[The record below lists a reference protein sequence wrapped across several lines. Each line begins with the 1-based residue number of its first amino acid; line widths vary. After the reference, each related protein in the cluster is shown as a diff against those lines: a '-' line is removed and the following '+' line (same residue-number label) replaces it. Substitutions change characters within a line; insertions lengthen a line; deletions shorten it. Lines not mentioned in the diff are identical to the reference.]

1 MVKVSDADFASFAKQ
16 AADVI
21 GASHVVSGVDMAPFE
36 SDFWKQYSGKAA
48 LVVRPGTTAE
58 VAQLVSLA
66 AHFGIAIVPQGGNT
80 GLVNGGIPDGSGQ
93 EVVLSL
99 QRLNRIRA
107 IDAAGDYIT
116 VEAGIILADVQK
128 AAEGVDRLFPLAL
141 GAEGSC
147 RIGGNIATNAGGVNV
162 LRYGMTRDLVL
173 GLEVVLPDGQLLNLL
188 KPLRKDN
195 TGYDLKQLFIGSE
208 GTLGIVTAAT
218 LRLVAPARERVTLW
232 LTVHRTE
239 DAVSLFRHLRG
250 VFGDLISSFELIS
263 SYGVEA
269 ACTHLPS
276 VRRPVDRVYPWHVLI
291 EIAWTFTDGLRERA
305 EAAIATLFEEGRVLD
320 GMIAENETQRQ
331 MMWRIREGQSEATS
345 KIGYVVRSDVTVAI
359 ADIPALVARCEAW
372 TPDYGADVALLPFGH
387 IGDGNLHMNFVV
399 PREKAGQLSPLL
411 FERLFAEVDAL
422 NGSISA
428 EHGVGR
434 AKRDA
439 IIARKPETAMA
450 LMRHLKAM
458 MDPQSTL
465 NPGVVV
471 SLDPPDLSL
480 IP

>member
-1 MVKVSDADFASFAKQ
+1 MTQVSDADIASFAKQ
-16 AADVI
+16 AAELI
-21 GASHVVSGVDMAPFE
+21 GAHHVLSGSDMVPFE
-36 SDFWKQYSGKAA
+36 IDFWKQYSGKAA
-48 LVVRPGTTAE
+48 LVVKPGTTEE
-58 VAQLVSLA
+58 VAGLVSLA
-66 AHFGIAIVPQGGNT
+66 ARFGIAIVPQGGNT
-80 GLVNGGIPDGSGQ
+80 GLVNGGIPDGSGK

-107 IDAAGDYIT
+107 IDEAGDYIT
-116 VEAGIILADVQK
+116 VEAGVILADVQK
-128 AAEGVDRLFPLAL
+128 AAEGADRLFPLAL

-173 GLEVVLPDGQLLNLL
+173 GLEVVLPDGQMLDLL

-208 GTLGIVTAAT
+208 GTLGVVTAAT

-232 LTVHRTE
+232 LTVDQTE

-250 VFGDLISSFELIS
+250 VFGDLISSFELVS

-269 ACTHLPS
+269 ACEHLPN
-276 VRRPVDRVYPWHVLI
+276 VRRPVDRPYPWHVLI
-291 EIAWTFTDGLRERA
+291 EIAWTFTEGLRERA

-320 GMIAENETQRQ
+320 GTIAENETQRQ

-359 ADIPALVARCEAW
+359 ADIPALVAQCEAW
-372 TPDYGADVALLPFGH
+372 TPEFGADVALLPFGH

-399 PREKAGQLSPLL
+399 PREKAKELSLSL

-439 IIARKPETAMA
+439 IVARKPETAMM
-450 LMRHLKAM
+450 LMRRLKAI
-458 MDPQSTL
+458 MDPMATM

-471 SLDPPDLSL
+471 ENEPKA
-480 IP
+480 

>member
-1 MVKVSDADFASFAKQ
+1 MLNPTDAALSAFKSEAVALIGLAHVLSGDDTSPY
-16 AADVI
+16 DV
-21 GASHVVSGVDMAPFE
+21 
-36 SDFWKQYSGKAA
+36 DFWKQYAGQSAFV
-48 LVVRPGTTAE
+48 LRPSTTAE
-58 VAQLVSLA
+58 VANLVALA
-66 AHFGIAIVPQGGNT
+66 AKHGVAIVPQGGNT
-80 GLVNGGIPDGSGQ
+80 GLVNGGIPDESGR

-107 IDAAGDYIT
+107 VDPAGDYIT
-116 VEAGIILADVQK
+116 VEAGVILADVQK
-128 AAEGVDRLFPLAL
+128 AAETADRLFPLAL

-173 GLEVVLPDGQLLNLL
+173 GLEVVMADGSILDLL

-208 GTLGIVTAAT
+208 GTLGIITAAT

-232 LTVHRTE
+232 LTVETPQS
-239 DAVSLFRHLRG
+239 AVELFRHCRG

-269 ACTHLPS
+269 ACTHLPG
-276 VRRPVDRVYPWHVLI
+276 VRRPVSEPHPWHVLI
-291 EIAWTFTDGLRERA
+291 EIAWTFTNGLRERA
-305 EAAIATLFEEGRVLD
+305 EAAIADLFEEGRVID
-320 GMIAENETQRQ
+320 GAIADNEAQRQ

-359 ADIPALVARCEAW
+359 SDIPALVARCDEF
-372 TPDYGADVALLPFGH
+372 TSEFGPEVAVLPFGH

-399 PREKAGQLSPLL
+399 PREKAKALAPRL
-411 FERLFAEVDAL
+411 FDRLFAEVDAL
-422 NGSISA
+422 KGSISA

-439 IIARKPETAMA
+439 IVSRKPDGA
-450 LMRHLKAM
+450 LSLMQQIKITL
-458 MDPQSTL
+458 DPHGIL
-465 NPGVVV
+465 NPDVVV
-471 SLDPPDLSL
+471 SANQKPD
-480 IP
+480 

>member
-1 MVKVSDADFASFAKQ
+1 MNAHLDSFRTDATAL
-16 AADVI
+16 I
-21 GASHVVSGVDMAPFE
+21 GEAYVVSGADAAPVE
-36 SDFWKQYSGKAA
+36 VDFWKQYEGKAA
-48 LVVRPGTTAE
+48 FVVRPANTLE
-58 VAQLVSLA
+58 VAGLVRLAAQYRVSL
-66 AHFGIAIVPQGGNT
+66 VPQGGNT
-80 GLVNGGIPDGSGQ
+80 GLVNGGIPDGTGN

-99 QRLNRIRA
+99 QRMNHILA
-107 IDAAGDYIT
+107 VDPAGDYLT
-116 VEAGIILADVQK
+116 VEAGVILADVQK
-128 AAEGVDRLFPLAL
+128 AAEAADRLFPLSL

-162 LRYGMTRDLVL
+162 LRYGMMRDLVL
-173 GLEVVLPDGQLLNLL
+173 GLEVVLSDGSILNLL

-218 LRLVAPARERVTLW
+218 LRLAAPARERVTFW
-232 LTVHRTE
+232 L
-239 DAVSLFRHLRG
+239 AVATPEAAVELFRHSRG

-269 ACTHLPS
+269 ACTHLPG
-276 VRRPVDRVYPWHVLI
+276 VRRPLAQPYPWHVLI
-291 EIAWTFTDGLRERA
+291 ELAWTFTTGLRERA
-305 EAAIATLFEEGRVLD
+305 EQVIAKLFEEDRFID
-320 GMIAENETQRQ
+320 GAIAENEAQRL

-359 ADIPALVARCEAW
+359 ADIPELIQRCDAF
-372 TPDYGADVALLPFGH
+372 TADYGSDAAVLPFGH

-399 PREKAGQLSPLL
+399 PRVKAKELAPRL
-411 FERLFAEVDAL
+411 FEQLFVEVDNL
-422 NGSISA
+422 KGSISA

-439 IIARKPETAMA
+439 IVSRKPPEAMV
-450 LMRHLKAM
+450 LMARLKTTL
-458 MDPQSTL
+458 DPDGIL

-471 SLDPPDLSL
+471 AVPTKG
-480 IP
+480 

>member
-1 MVKVSDADFASFAKQ
+1 MNAPIDSFRTEATSL
-16 AADVI
+16 I
-21 GASHVVSGVDMAPFE
+21 GEAYVVSGADAAPFE
-36 SDFWKQYSGKAA
+36 IDFWKQYEGKAA
-48 LVVRPGTTAE
+48 FVVRPANTVE
-58 VAQLVSLA
+58 VAGLVKLAAQYGVSL
-66 AHFGIAIVPQGGNT
+66 VPQGGNT
-80 GLVNGGIPDGSGQ
+80 GLVNGGIPDDSGD

-99 QRLNRIRA
+99 QRMNHILA
-107 IDAAGDYIT
+107 VDPAGDYIT
-116 VEAGIILADVQK
+116 VEAGVILADVQK
-128 AAEGVDRLFPLAL
+128 AAETADRLFPLSL

-173 GLEVVLPDGQLLNLL
+173 GLEVVLSDGTILNLL

-232 LTVHRTE
+232 L
-239 DAVSLFRHLRG
+239 AVAMPEAAVELFRHLRG

-269 ACTHLPS
+269 ACTHLNG
-276 VRRPVDRVYPWHVLI
+276 VRRPVSEPHPWHVLI
-291 EIAWTFTDGLRERA
+291 ELAWTFTSGLRERA
-305 EAAIATLFEEGRVLD
+305 EAVIATLFEEGRVID
-320 GMIAENETQRQ
+320 GAIAENEAQRA

-359 ADIPALVARCEAW
+359 VDIPTLIERCDVFTA
-372 TPDYGADVALLPFGH
+372 DYGADVAVLPFGH

-399 PREKAGQLSPLL
+399 PRDQAKELAPRL
-411 FERLFAEVDAL
+411 FDQLFAEVDTL

-439 IIARKPETAMA
+439 IVSRKPAAAMA
-450 LMRHLKAM
+450 LMAQLKATL
-458 MDPQSTL
+458 DPDGIL
-465 NPGVVV
+465 NPNVVIA
-471 SLDPPDLSL
+471 LPTKD
-480 IP
+480 

>member
-1 MVKVSDADFASFAKQ
+1 MTQVSNGDFASFAKQ
-16 AADVI
+16 AADLI
-21 GASHVVSGVDMAPFE
+21 GAPYILSGADMAPFE

-48 LVVRPGTTAE
+48 LVVKPSTTAE
-58 VAQLVSLA
+58 VAGLVALA
-66 AHFGIAIVPQGGNT
+66 ARFGIAMVPQGGNT

-107 IDAAGDYIT
+107 IDEAGDYIT
-116 VEAGIILADVQK
+116 VEAGVILADVQK
-128 AAEGVDRLFPLAL
+128 AAEEADRLFPLAL

-173 GLEVVLPDGQLLNLL
+173 GLEVVLPDGQLLDLL
-188 KPLRKDN
+188 KPLRNDN

-208 GTLGIVTAAT
+208 GSLGIVTAAT

-232 LTVHRTE
+232 LAVDRTE

-250 VFGDLISSFELIS
+250 VFGDLISSFELVS

-269 ACTHLPS
+269 ACEHLPG
-276 VRRPVDRVYPWHVLI
+276 VRRPVDQPYPWHLLI
-291 EIAWTFTDGLRERA
+291 EIAWTFTEGLRERA
-305 EAAIATLFEEGRVLD
+305 EAAISMLFDEGRILD
-320 GMIAENETQRQ
+320 GTIAENEAQRL

-359 ADIPALVARCEAW
+359 ADIPVLVARCEAW
-372 TPDYGADVALLPFGH
+372 TAEYGSDVAVLPFGH

-399 PREKAGQLSPLL
+399 PREKAKELSGPL

-439 IIARKPETAMA
+439 IIPRKPETAMV
-450 LMRHLKAM
+450 LMRRLKSM
-458 MDPQSTL
+458 MDPKGIM

-471 SLDPPDLSL
+471 SSDASNH
-480 IP
+480 

>member
-1 MVKVSDADFASFAKQ
+1 MKKVSEAEFTSFAQQ
-16 AADVI
+16 AAAII
-21 GASHVVSGVDMAPFE
+21 GAHHVLSGADMEPFE
-36 SDFWKQYSGKAA
+36 IDFWKQYAGKAA
-48 LVVRPGTTAE
+48 LVVKPGSTAE
-58 VAQLVSLA
+58 VSALVALA
-66 AHFGIAIVPQGGNT
+66 ARLGISIVPQGGNT
-80 GLVNGGIPDGSGQ
+80 GLVNGGSPDGSGS

-99 QRLNRIRA
+99 QRLNAIRA
-107 IDAAGDYIT
+107 IDEAGDYIT
-116 VEAGIILADVQK
+116 VEAGVILADVQK
-128 AAEGVDRLFPLAL
+128 AAEAADRLFPLAL

-173 GLEVVLPDGQLLNLL
+173 GLEVVLPDGQLLDLL

-195 TGYDLKQLFIGSE
+195 TGYDLKQLFIGAE

-232 LTVHRTE
+232 LTVNRTE

-250 VFGDLISSFELIS
+250 VFGDLISSFELVS

-269 ACTHLPS
+269 ACAHLPG
-276 VRRPVDRVYPWHVLI
+276 VRRPVDQPYPWHLLI

-305 EAAIATLFEEGRVLD
+305 EAAITTLFEEGGVLD
-320 GMIAENETQRQ
+320 GTIAENEAQRQ

-359 ADIPALVARCEAW
+359 ADIPTLVTRCEAW
-372 TPDYGADVALLPFGH
+372 TPEYGADVALLPFGH

-399 PREKAGQLSPLL
+399 PREKAKDLSPVL

-422 NGSISA
+422 KGSISA

-439 IIARKPETAMA
+439 IVERKPKTAMR
-450 LMRHLKAM
+450 LMRQLKSM
-458 MDPQSTL
+458 MDPEDIM

-471 SLDPPDLSL
+471 RGEPSDQ
-480 IP
+480 